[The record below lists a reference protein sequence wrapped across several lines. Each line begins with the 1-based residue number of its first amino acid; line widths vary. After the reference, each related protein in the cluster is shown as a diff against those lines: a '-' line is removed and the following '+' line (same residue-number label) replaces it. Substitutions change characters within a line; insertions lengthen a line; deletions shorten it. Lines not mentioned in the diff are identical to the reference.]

1 MIQNP
6 NSHRMV
12 RIDGAIG
19 KEILNNPNKFPNL
32 INPVSGKL
40 VKRSGALG
48 KKLLRNLKRC
58 GGNSDEG
65 PDVDAVIILDNG
77 RNEIISFYKN
87 DAVLTDD
94 ERKKYDKALDWLK
107 DCVRDKDRINIY
119 NKTIKSFL
127 TPSEY
132 IPSEYILRD
141 NIESSMR
148 VVIKGYD
155 IFHRTFSYR
164 RNNIFENPF
173 KSSGRSP
180 HYETYKLNRF
190 SDVRDYNPIRSIN
203 DKRIPVEHSMTLQDR
218 GKYIKTQKNLP
229 SEIEKKNFERMIF
242 SITIQMHI
250 EQSDHYDS
258 DYDSDM
264 KAIQQELLLLH
275 AELAEFKENDHSD
288 SDSGLSA
295 FDA

>member
-1 MIQNP
+1 
-6 NSHRMV
+6 MV

-48 KKLLRNLKRC
+48 KKLMRNLKRG

-107 DCVRDKDRINIY
+107 DCVRDKDRINY
-119 NKTIKSFL
+119 LNKKLKSFSG
-127 TPSEY
+127 PDEY
-132 IPSEYILRD
+132 ITDEYILRD

-155 IFHRTFSYR
+155 IFNRTFSYKLD
-164 RNNIFENPF
+164 NISVFPP
-173 KSSGRSP
+173 SYSP
-180 HYETYKLNRF
+180 HYETYKFNRF
-190 SDVRDYNPIRSIN
+190 SDVREYKPIKFIN
-203 DKRIPVEHSMTLQDR
+203 DKRIPVEHRMTSQDR
-218 GKYIKTQKNLP
+218 YTYLTNYNKLP
-229 SEIEKKNFERMIF
+229 SEIEKRNFERMIF
-242 SITIQMHI
+242 SITRQMHI
-250 EQSDHYDS
+250 EQSYVA
-258 DYDSDM
+258 M
-264 KAIQQELLLLH
+264 EI
-275 AELAEFKENDHSD
+275 FSD
-288 SDSGLSA
+288 SDSEKH
-295 FDA
+295 DAKYFFPSDDESS